1 MFYTPQKKK
10 EESKALE
17 KIQLKHLI
25 IPFLILGVG
34 CFIALIIFLLEMII
48 KKKTRKVQQENESNN
63 KNI

>member
-1 MFYTPQKKK
+1 MFDTPQKKN

-34 CFIALIIFLLEMII
+34 CFIALIIFLLEMIV
-48 KKKTRKVQQENESNN
+48 KKKTRKVQQENENN
-63 KNI
+63 NQNI